1 MSLISHSPRLLP
13 LAINTGKVNSVKS
26 NSVQFGMEPLLPEQA
41 ATAFVTRFE
50 NWEGNR
56 QIQVGPKTGDTFQLV
71 TPERQE
77 SVLSSTNPGQVEQR
91 RIQDSNKLTVP
102 GEWARLSTAP
112 RVYELTTENTGESL
126 KYVGPGCFS
135 IASATYKN
143 TPNGAAFQLEGELLD
158 RAESLIYRLAAL
170 TGEQ

>member
-1 MSLISHSPRLLP
+1 MSMISHSLRLLP
-13 LAINTGKVNSVKS
+13 VAVNTGKINSVR
-26 NSVQFGMEPLLPEQA
+26 FGVEPLRPEQA
-41 ATAFVTRFE
+41 AAEFVTRFE
-50 NWEGNR
+50 TWETAR
-56 QIQVGPKTGDTFQLV
+56 QIQVGQKTGDQFQLL

-77 SVLSSTNPGQVEQR
+77 SALSSTNPGQVEQR
-91 RIQDSNKLTVP
+91 RIQDRNTLKVP

-112 RVYELTTENTGESL
+112 RVYELSTENTGETL

-143 TPNGAAFQLEGELLD
+143 TPNGAPYSLEGELLD
-158 RAESLIYRLAAL
+158 RAQSLIYRLAAL